1 MKKSISVLL
10 LIVIL
15 ACQSDKPEKDKLS
28 FDKNIPENPV
38 FELLGPSDTGIDFV
52 NTITN
57 KNDFNIFKYRNFYN
71 GGGVG
76 IGDINNDGLEDIYL
90 TSNQG
95 SNKLYLNKGDFKF
108 EDITKQ
114 ANVAGSKAWSTGVT
128 FVDINQDGYLDI
140 YVCNAGNEKGS
151 DQRNE
156 LFINQGDLTF
166 KEEAQKYNLDEN
178 GFTTHAA
185 FFDYDNDGDLD
196 VYILNNSFIPVSSLS
211 YNNKRE
217 LRAKDWNLPE
227 AVKGGGDKLLE
238 NQDGFFV
245 DVSEKAGIYGS
256 LIGFGLGVTVGD
268 VNQDGYKDLYISND
282 FYERDYLYI
291 NQQDGTFKED
301 IMNRTEHTSLSS
313 MGADM
318 GDINND
324 GSLEIFSTDMLPE
337 GDTRLKTTTNFEN
350 YDLQQL
356 KKSRGF
362 YNQFMQNALQL
373 NDGQGNFKEI
383 GLFSGVAETD
393 WSWGALM
400 FDMNNDSYKDLYVS
414 NGIKQ
419 DLTNQDFID
428 FFADEVYQK
437 MAASGNKTAQDSI
450 IEIMPSKPIANYAFL
465 NDGNLNFNNKTFEL
479 GFDIK
484 SFSNGAAYG
493 DLDND
498 GDLDLIVNNVDH
510 QTFIFRNNTKNKNYL
525 QLNIQYKTP
534 NLNGIGTIAKAFVNN
549 QVLTNEVMPA
559 RGFQSSVSYQ
569 LHFGLG
575 DNSVVDSL
583 QIIWPNG
590 IYQTLDKTK
599 ANQQLNI
606 VYDEKASKPYEF
618 KPFINPSQ
626 FFKSIDNSVKPH
638 EEDFYVDFDYEGL
651 IFKMQSREGPCLA
664 SGDING
670 DGKIEIFMGGAKD
683 QSAQWFN
690 LDGQVVNNQEIF
702 RNMSNAEDTASALAD
717 IDGDGDLDLII
728 GSGGNFD
735 VYDSKQA
742 YNLRILKNDGHGNFS
757 LHQSI
762 YNPFNTS
769 TIKLYDFDQDGDLD
783 AFVGNFSVPTT
794 YGIDP
799 KSKLFENDGQGNFS
813 DITEQKAFDFKN
825 LGMVKDAVWTD
836 INDDELL
843 DLVVVG
849 EWMQPMFFR
858 NTGRRLERF
867 DTNLD
872 AYHGMYNVVSE
883 IDVNNDGQKELLF
896 GNNGYN
902 FKLSPKADQTV
913 KIFINDFDDNGTI
926 EQIITR
932 TIDGKDKPFQLKREL
947 AKQIPTIKKDNMSFE
962 TFAEQSIQELFGNEK
977 AEQAIQKQLTETG
990 SFAAFKTANGQYE
1003 IKYLPSEVQLSSVQ
1017 AINSLKIKDKTFII
1031 TGGNFYHFKPQYC
1044 RLDASDANLIGY
1056 ENGKFYIN
1064 KNTDFSIKGEIR
1076 AIEVVKD
1083 KSGNTYIIA
1092 GRNDDFPK
1100 ILRYEP

>member
-1 MKKSISVLL
+1 MRKIIVLITSIFV
-10 LIVIL
+10 L
-15 ACQSDKPEKDKLS
+15 ACQNEKQQTNKLN
-28 FDKNIPENPV
+28 FEKNVPDQPV
-38 FELLGPSDTGIDFV
+38 FELLEPSVTGIDFV
-52 NTITN
+52 NSITN
-57 KNDFNIFKYRNFYN
+57 KDDFNIFKYRNFYN

-76 IGDINNDGLEDIYL
+76 IGDINNDGLEDVYL

-95 SNKLYLNKGDFKF
+95 SNKLYLNKGNFQF
-108 EDITKQ
+108 EDITVQ

-128 FVDINQDGYLDI
+128 FLDINQDGFLDI

-151 DQRNE
+151 DQKNE

-166 KEEAQKYNLDEN
+166 VEKASTYNLDEN

-227 AVKGGGDKLLE
+227 EVKGGGDKLLE
-238 NQDGFFV
+238 NQNGMFV

-301 IMNRTEHTSLSS
+301 IMNRTERTSLSS

-337 GDTRLKTTTNFEN
+337 SDKRLKMTTNFEN

-373 NDGQGNFKEI
+373 NDGKGNFKEI

-414 NGIKQ
+414 NGIRQ

-437 MAASGNKTAQDSI
+437 MATSGNKTAQDSI
-450 IEIMPSKPIANYAFL
+450 IEIMPSKPIPNYAFL
-465 NDGNLNFNNKTFEL
+465 NDGNLNFENKTYDL
-479 GFDIK
+479 GFEIN

-498 GDLDLIVNNVDH
+498 GDLDLIVNNVD
-510 QTFIFRNNTKNKNYL
+510 QQAFVFKNNTTPKNYL
-525 QLNIQYKTP
+525 QVSLDFEAP
-534 NLNGIGTIAKAFVNN
+534 NQQAVGAIVKAFVDD
-549 QVLTNEVMPA
+549 QILVNEVMPS
-559 RGFQSSVSYQ
+559 RGFQSSVGYR

-575 DNSVVDSL
+575 KNALIDSL
-583 QIIWPNG
+583 HIIWPNVR
-590 IYQTLDKTK
+590 YQVVEGVKSNQLLDVSYT
-599 ANQQLNI
+599 A
-606 VYDEKASKPYEF
+606 DATKPYAFLSNKNQSPF
-618 KPFINPSQ
+618 KVLETDL
-626 FFKSIDNSVKPH
+626 KAHK
-638 EEDFYVDFDYEGL
+638 EDFYVDFDYEGL
-651 IFKMQSREGPCLA
+651 LFKMQSREGPCLA
-664 SGDING
+664 SGDIDA
-670 DGKIEIFMGGAKD
+670 DGIQEIFIGGAKG
-683 QSAQWFN
+683 QEAQLFKLN
-690 LDGQVVNNQEIF
+690 GKVLSQPVFSIMAQH
-702 RNMSNAEDTASALAD
+702 EDTASVFAD
-717 IDGDGDLDLII
+717 IDADGDLDLII
-728 GSGGNFD
+728 GSGGNFQVD
-735 VYDSKQA
+735 PSEKRYT
-742 YNLRILKNDGHGNFS
+742 LRVLKNDGKGNFD

-762 YNPFNTS
+762 LNPYNTS
-769 TIKLYDFDQDGDLD
+769 TIKPYDFDQDGDVDL
-783 AFVGNFSVPTT
+783 FVGNYSVPGT
-794 YGIDP
+794 YGVNP
-799 KSKLFENDGQGNFS
+799 KSKLFENDGQGNFT
-813 DITEQKAFDFKN
+813 DITEQKAYDFKD
-825 LGMVKDAVWTD
+825 LGLVKDAVWVD
-836 INDDELL
+836 VDEDNIL

-849 EWMQPMFFR
+849 EWMSPYFYK
-858 NTGRRLERF
+858 NTGRRLESF
-867 DTNLD
+867 TTNLSVK
-872 AYHGMYNVVSE
+872 YGMFNTV
-883 IDVNNDGQKELLF
+883 IAADVNADGKEELIF
-896 GNNGYN
+896 GNNGFN
-902 FKLSPKADQTV
+902 FKLNPKTEQTI
-913 KIFINDFDDNGTI
+913 KLYINDFDDNGTI

-932 TIDGKDKPFQLKREL
+932 TIDGKDKPYQLKREL
-947 AKQIPTIKKDNMSFE
+947 AKQIPNIKKDNMSFE
-962 TFAEQSIQELFGNEK
+962 MFAEQSVQDLFGKEK
-977 AEQAIQKQLTETG
+977 ADQAIIKQLTETG
-990 SFAAFKTANGQYE
+990 SFAAFKTAEGQYD
-1003 IKYLPSEVQLSSVQ
+1003 IKYLPQEIQLSSVESMTP
-1017 AINSLKIKDKTFII
+1017 IEIEGNTMIM

-1044 RLDASDANLIGY
+1044 RLDASDTNMISFQNDQFQL
-1056 ENGKFYIN
+1056 NSNFDVN
-1064 KNTDFSIKGEIR
+1064 VKGEVR
-1076 AIEVVKD
+1076 AIEVVSD
-1083 KSGNTYIIA
+1083 SSGNTYIII
-1092 GRNDDFPK
+1092 GINNDKPV
-1100 ILRYEP
+1100 ILKYEP